1 MDPFGCQAVQ
11 QAFIQQP
18 LFPGTLLN
26 PSDMWKLF
34 RVLQSS
40 GITVNTLSSE
50 QRAAASSVAVN
61 PRHWGTGVGNLCL

>member
-1 MDPFGCQAVQ
+1 MVVRQFSRHLSAATV
-11 QAFIQQP
+11 
-18 LFPGTLLN
+18 PGTLLN

-50 QRAAASSVAVN
+50 QRAAASSVAVS

>member
-1 MDPFGCQAVQ
+1 MSGSSAGLYPAATV
-11 QAFIQQP
+11 
-18 LFPGTLLN
+18 PGTPLN

-50 QRAAASSVAVN
+50 QRVAASNVAVS